1 MRPDRPGKLEGSEH
15 LTVGRAT
22 IRSLPLAVLTHCYF
36 ILALSLMKSD
46 NRADLRSVR
55 QERMMVALNG
65 LEKFSHLEDKIYRTI
80 ELAKTLRQE
89 KDELERQLAT
99 VRGLGGDKQQLIA
112 QIERLLA
119 EREAVRT
126 RVQAMLETVAAA
138 DPELAEAIRGCAQTR
153 PAP

>member
-1 MRPDRPGKLEGSEH
+1 
-15 LTVGRAT
+15 
-22 IRSLPLAVLTHCYF
+22 
-36 ILALSLMKSD
+36 
-46 NRADLRSVR
+46 
-55 QERMMVALNG
+55 MVALNG

-89 KDELERQLAT
+89 NDELERQLAT

-126 RVQAMLETVAAA
+126 RVQAMLEAVAAA
-138 DPELAEAIRGCAQTR
+138 DPELAEAIRG
-153 PAP
+153 